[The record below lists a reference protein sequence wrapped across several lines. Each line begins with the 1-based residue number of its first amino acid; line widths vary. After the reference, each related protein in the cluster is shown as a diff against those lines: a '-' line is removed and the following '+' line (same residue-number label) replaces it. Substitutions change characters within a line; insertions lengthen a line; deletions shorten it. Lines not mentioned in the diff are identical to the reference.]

1 MFSFFRKSKGKIT
14 PIDLNN
20 PDAVVTV
27 INCRQSE
34 NPLGKNYRGCCEIQE
49 ENFTSVCFQTIDGN
63 DMIYEQPHRCYVNFL
78 TPKKYPYSL
87 WIGRKIELYEGKY
100 HVGTMVIEEIKNKKL
115 DRNAEFENNND
126 ILLNSDILNIA
137 LKRSLEWGKK
147 YGIPLDNKLLQ
158 SLPTLSGTDIE
169 KVSKNVIQV
178 RDDVFWKIY
187 YPNWDVKEGVL
198 KIDAKKVV
206 SEKYPWINK
215 NNLDSL
221 DSQGWYYA
229 WHG

>member
-1 MFSFFRKSKGKIT
+1 MFSFFRKSKEKIT

-34 NPLGKNYRGCCEIQE
+34 NPFGKNYRGCCEIQE

-169 KVSKNVIQV
+169 KVSKYVIQV

>member
-1 MFSFFRKSKGKIT
+1 M
-14 PIDLNN
+14 NN

-34 NPLGKNYRGCCEIQE
+34 NPFGKNYRGCCEIQE

-63 DMIYEQPHRCYVNFL
+63 DMIYEQPHRCFVNFL
-78 TPKKYPYSL
+78 TPEAYPYSL
-87 WIGRKIELYEGKY
+87 WVGRKIELYEGKY
-100 HVGTMVIEEIKNKKL
+100 HVGTMVIEEIMNKNL

-169 KVSKNVIQV
+169 KVSKYVIQV